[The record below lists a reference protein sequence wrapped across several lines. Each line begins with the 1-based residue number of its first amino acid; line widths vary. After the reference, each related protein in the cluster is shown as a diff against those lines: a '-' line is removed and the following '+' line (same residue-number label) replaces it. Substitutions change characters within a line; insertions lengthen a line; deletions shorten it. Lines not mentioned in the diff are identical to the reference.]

1 MKKHSWEKIGC
12 LLLAILMMA
21 TMLAT
26 GVVAAYQNAVIDP
39 TKPVKLTIHKY
50 EMDPADYSNAIHKG
64 TGTTADE
71 SSVPAGAK
79 PLAKVTFTAYLVDE
93 KYTGTEIPDGVQP
106 AGTAITDTE
115 GIALFE
121 NLAQGRYLIV
131 ETDKPAHVTQTTRN
145 FLVDLPMTNPDGD
158 GWNYDVHVYPKNVA
172 VLGAAILTKVGEDGT
187 TGLKDAEFQLW
198 MDKDNDGTYET
209 LVSEKNFVTDENGK
223 IVINGLLAGKYQ
235 MREITPPE
243 GYGLTTTTWE
253 FEITHNGSVAT
264 DGTYAPTGDVKTL
277 SITNY
282 KTPAEIVKN
291 VTKDGNDLE
300 STKRIG
306 DDVTWII
313 KPAVP
318 TDIETYKSYVVT
330 DQLDS
335 RLTYK
340 STAVTAGEDTLFEDT
355 DYTLTY
361 VDGLLTI
368 TFKQAGLQKLSGKAL
383 TINVITALNET
394 VTVGEIKNT
403 ATLSYTNAA
412 DTAGSVSDSAM
423 VWTGGIKIFKHTIGD
438 TPLAGAEFKVYTS
451 EEDAKAGTHAIQR
464 DGKDLVITSNDEG
477 YAIVEGLGEGD
488 YWFVEIKAPVDEN
501 GDPYAMLKA
510 PVRVTL
516 DKESAIEN
524 YATQEILNTKLV
536 SLPITGGI
544 GTLIFTFSGIAL
556 MGAAALL
563 YIRSRRKSSAQA

>member
-1 MKKHSWEKIGC
+1 MKKHSWKKIGC
-12 LLLAILMMA
+12 LLLAMLMMA

-39 TKPVKLTIHKY
+39 EKPVKLTIHKY

-79 PLAKVTFTAYLVDE
+79 PLAKVTFTAYPVD
-93 KYTGTEIPDGVQP
+93 KNYTGTEILDGVQP

-187 TGLKDAEFQLW
+187 TGLPGAQFELSYKAKE
-198 MDKDNDGTYET
+198 DGEYAPVEGSPYTT
-209 LVSEKNFVTDENGK
+209 NSDGK
-223 IVINGLLAGKYQ
+223 IVLNNLLAGYYQ
-235 MREITPPE
+235 MKEIAAPT
-243 GYGLTTTTWE
+243 GYGLTTDVWE
-253 FEITHNGSVAT
+253 FQITNNGSVSDKGVETGTVLTETIKNYAT
-264 DGTYAPTGDVKTL
+264 PSD
-277 SITNY
+277 
-282 KTPAEIVKN
+282 IVKN
-291 VTKDGNDLE
+291 VTTDGQDLE
-300 STKRIG
+300 SKKSVG

-335 RLTYK
+335 RLTYV
-340 STAVTAGEDTLFEDT
+340 STTVMAGEEELKVNI
-355 DYTLTY
+355 DYSLTN
-361 VDGLLTI
+361 DNGNLTI
-368 TFKQAGLQKLSGKAL
+368 TFNEAGLAKLTGKDL
-383 TINVITALNET
+383 TINIVTTLNEN

-403 ATLSYTNAA
+403 ATLTYKNAA
-412 DTAGSVSDSAM
+412 GSTGTKSDSANA
-423 VWTGGIKIFKHTIGD
+423 WTGGIKIFKHTID
-438 TPLAGAEFKVYTS
+438 NTPLAGAEFKVYTS
-451 EEDAKAGTHAIQR
+451 EEDAKAGTHAIRR

-501 GDPYAMLKA
+501 GDPYAMLKG
-510 PVRVTL
+510 PVKVTL
-516 DKESAIEN
+516 DKDQTIDN
-524 YATQEILNTKLV
+524 YVTKNILNTKLV

-556 MGAAALL
+556 MGAAVLL

>member
-1 MKKHSWEKIGC
+1 MKKHSWKKIGC
-12 LLLAILMMA
+12 LFLAMLMMA

-39 TKPVKLTIHKY
+39 EKPVKLTIHKY

-79 PLAKVTFTAYLVDE
+79 PLAKVTFTAYPVD
-93 KYTGTEIPDGVQP
+93 KNYTGTEIPDGVQP

-187 TGLKDAEFQLW
+187 TGLPGAQFELSYKAKE
-198 MDKDNDGTYET
+198 DGEYAPVEGSPYTT
-209 LVSEKNFVTDENGK
+209 NSDGK
-223 IVINGLLAGKYQ
+223 IVLNNLLAGYYQ
-235 MREITPPE
+235 MKEIAAPT
-243 GYGLTTTTWE
+243 GYGLTTDVWE
-253 FEITHNGSVAT
+253 FQITNNGSVSDKGVETGTVLTETIKNYAT
-264 DGTYAPTGDVKTL
+264 PSD
-277 SITNY
+277 
-282 KTPAEIVKN
+282 IVKN
-291 VTKDGNDLE
+291 VTTDGQDLE
-300 STKRIG
+300 SKKSVG

-335 RLTYK
+335 RLTYV
-340 STAVTAGEDTLFEDT
+340 STTVMAGEEELKVNI
-355 DYTLTY
+355 DYSLTN
-361 VDGLLTI
+361 DNGNLTI
-368 TFKQAGLQKLSGKAL
+368 TFNEAGLAKLTGKDL
-383 TINVITALNET
+383 TINVVTTLNEN

-403 ATLSYTNAA
+403 ATLTYKNAA
-412 DTAGSVSDSAM
+412 GSTGTKSDSANA
-423 VWTGGIKIFKHTIGD
+423 WTGGIKIFKHTID
-438 TPLAGAEFKVYTS
+438 NTPLAGAEFKVYTF

-501 GDPYAMLKA
+501 GDPYAMLKG
-510 PVRVTL
+510 PVKVTL
-516 DKESAIEN
+516 DKDQTIDN
-524 YATQEILNTKLV
+524 YVTKNILNTKLV

-556 MGAAALL
+556 MGAAVLL

>member
-1 MKKHSWEKIGC
+1 MKKLSWKKIGC
-12 LLLAILMMA
+12 LLLAMLMMA

-39 TKPVKLTIHKY
+39 TKTVKLTIHKY

-93 KYTGTEIPDGVQP
+93 NYTGTEIPDGVQP
-106 AGTAITDTE
+106 ADTAITDTE

-131 ETDKPAHVTQTTRN
+131 ETDKPAHVTQATPN
-145 FLVDLPMTNPDGD
+145 FLVDLPMTNPNGE

-172 VLGAAILTKVGEDGT
+172 VLGAAILTKVDDDGL
-187 TGLKDAEFQLW
+187 GLGGATFQLLYKATEEG
-198 MDKDNDGTYET
+198 DYTPVEGGSYTTNQE
-209 LVSEKNFVTDENGK
+209 GK
-223 IVINGLLAGKYQ
+223 IVLNNLLAGYYQ
-235 MREITPPE
+235 MKETNAPE
-243 GYGLTTTTWE
+243 GYGLTTDVWT
-253 FEITHNGSVAT
+253 FQITNNGSVSDEGEKTGVVLYNEIKNYAT
-264 DGTYAPTGDVKTL
+264 PSD
-277 SITNY
+277 
-282 KTPAEIVKN
+282 IVKN
-291 VTKDGNDLE
+291 VTTDGQDLE
-300 STKRIG
+300 SKKSVG

-318 TDIETYKSYVVT
+318 TDIDKYQSYVVT

-340 STAVTAGEDTLFEDT
+340 SVEVKAGETTLSNDNDT
-355 DYTLTY
+355 DYTATFEN
-361 VDGLLTI
+361 GLLTI
-368 TFKQAGLQKLSGKAL
+368 AFTPAGLRKLVENTL
-383 TINVITALNET
+383 TINVVTTLSET
-394 VTVGEIKNT
+394 VTVGEIENT
-403 ATLSYTNAA
+403 AALTYKNAA
-412 DTAGSVSDSAM
+412 GSTGTKSDSANA
-423 VWTGGIKIFKHTIGD
+423 WTGGIKIFKHTID
-438 TPLAGAEFKVYTS
+438 NTPLAGAEFKVYTS
-451 EEDAKAGTHAIQR
+451 EKDAKAGTHAIQR

-501 GDPYAMLKA
+501 GDPYAMLKG
-510 PVRVTL
+510 PVKVTL
-516 DKESAIEN
+516 DKDQTIDN
-524 YATQEILNTKLV
+524 YVTKNILNTKLV

-556 MGAAALL
+556 MGAAVLL
-563 YIRSRRKSSAQA
+563 YIRSRRKKATEI

>member
-1 MKKHSWEKIGC
+1 MKKHSWKKIGC
-12 LLLAILMMA
+12 LFLAMLMMA

-39 TKPVKLTIHKY
+39 EKPVKLTIHKY

-79 PLAKVTFTAYLVDE
+79 PLAKVTFTAYPVD
-93 KYTGTEIPDGVQP
+93 KNYTGTEIPDGVQP

-187 TGLKDAEFQLW
+187 TGLPGAQFELSYKAKE
-198 MDKDNDGTYET
+198 DGEYAPVEGSPYTT
-209 LVSEKNFVTDENGK
+209 NSDGK
-223 IVINGLLAGKYQ
+223 IVLNNLLAGYYQ
-235 MREITPPE
+235 MKEIAAPT
-243 GYGLTTTTWE
+243 GYGLTTDVWE
-253 FEITHNGSVAT
+253 FQITNNGSVSDKGVETGTVLTETIKNYAT
-264 DGTYAPTGDVKTL
+264 PSD
-277 SITNY
+277 
-282 KTPAEIVKN
+282 IVKN
-291 VTKDGNDLE
+291 VTTDGQDLE
-300 STKRIG
+300 SKKSVG

-335 RLTYK
+335 RLTYV
-340 STAVTAGEDTLFEDT
+340 STTVMAGEEELKVNI
-355 DYTLTY
+355 DYSLTN
-361 VDGLLTI
+361 DNGNLTI
-368 TFKQAGLQKLSGKAL
+368 TFNEAGLAKLTGKDL
-383 TINVITALNET
+383 TINIVTTLNEN

-403 ATLSYTNAA
+403 ATLTYKNAA
-412 DTAGSVSDSAM
+412 GSTGTKSDSANA
-423 VWTGGIKIFKHTIGD
+423 WTGGIKIFKHTID
-438 TPLAGAEFKVYTS
+438 NTPLAGAEFKVYTS
-451 EEDAKAGTHAIQR
+451 EEDAKAGTHAIER

-501 GDPYAMLKA
+501 GDPYAMLKG
-510 PVRVTL
+510 PVKVTL
-516 DKESAIEN
+516 DKDQTIDN
-524 YATQEILNTKLV
+524 YVTKNILNTKLV

-556 MGAAALL
+556 MGAAVLL

>member
-1 MKKHSWEKIGC
+1 MKKHSWKKIGC
-12 LLLAILMMA
+12 LLLAMLMMA

-39 TKPVKLTIHKY
+39 EKPVKLTIHKY

-79 PLAKVTFTAYLVDE
+79 PLAKVTFTAYPVD
-93 KYTGTEIPDGVQP
+93 KNYTGTEILDGVQP

-187 TGLKDAEFQLW
+187 TGLPGAQFELSYKAKE
-198 MDKDNDGTYET
+198 DGEYAPVEGSPYTT
-209 LVSEKNFVTDENGK
+209 NSDGK
-223 IVINGLLAGKYQ
+223 IVLNNLLAGYYQ
-235 MREITPPE
+235 MKEIAAPT
-243 GYGLTTTTWE
+243 GYGLTTDVWE
-253 FEITHNGSVAT
+253 FQITNNGSVSDKGVETGTVLTETIKNYAT
-264 DGTYAPTGDVKTL
+264 PSD
-277 SITNY
+277 
-282 KTPAEIVKN
+282 IVKN
-291 VTKDGNDLE
+291 VTTDGQDLE
-300 STKRIG
+300 SKKSVG

-335 RLTYK
+335 RLTYV
-340 STAVTAGEDTLFEDT
+340 STTVMAGEEELKVNI
-355 DYTLTY
+355 DYSLTN
-361 VDGLLTI
+361 DNGNLTI
-368 TFKQAGLQKLSGKAL
+368 TFNEAGLAKLTGKDL
-383 TINVITALNET
+383 TINIVTTLNEN

-403 ATLSYTNAA
+403 ATLTYKNAA
-412 DTAGSVSDSAM
+412 GSTGTKSDSANA
-423 VWTGGIKIFKHTIGD
+423 WTGGIKIFKHTID
-438 TPLAGAEFKVYTS
+438 NTPLAGAEFKVYTS
-451 EEDAKAGTHAIQR
+451 EEDAKAGTHAIRR

-501 GDPYAMLKA
+501 GDPYAMLKG
-510 PVRVTL
+510 PVKVTL
-516 DKESAIEN
+516 DKDQTIDN
-524 YATQEILNTKLV
+524 YVTKNILNTKLV

-556 MGAAALL
+556 MGVAVLL

>member
-1 MKKHSWEKIGC
+1 MKKHSWKKIGC
-12 LLLAILMMA
+12 LFLAMLMMA

-39 TKPVKLTIHKY
+39 EKPVKLTIHKY

-79 PLAKVTFTAYLVDE
+79 PLAKVTFTAYPVD
-93 KYTGTEIPDGVQP
+93 KNYTGTEIPDGVQP

-187 TGLKDAEFQLW
+187 TGLPGAQFELSYKAKE
-198 MDKDNDGTYET
+198 DGEYAPVEGSPYTT
-209 LVSEKNFVTDENGK
+209 NSDGK
-223 IVINGLLAGKYQ
+223 IVLNNLLAGYYQ
-235 MREITPPE
+235 MKEIAAPT
-243 GYGLTTTTWE
+243 GYGLTTDVWE
-253 FEITHNGSVAT
+253 FQITNNGSVSDKGVETGTVLTETIKNYAT
-264 DGTYAPTGDVKTL
+264 PSD
-277 SITNY
+277 
-282 KTPAEIVKN
+282 IVKN
-291 VTKDGNDLE
+291 VTTDGQDLE
-300 STKRIG
+300 SKKSVG

-335 RLTYK
+335 RLTYV
-340 STAVTAGEDTLFEDT
+340 STTVMAGEEELKVNI
-355 DYTLTY
+355 DYSLTN
-361 VDGLLTI
+361 DNGNLTI
-368 TFKQAGLQKLSGKAL
+368 TFNEAGLAKLTGKDL
-383 TINVITALNET
+383 TINVVTTLNEN

-403 ATLSYTNAA
+403 ATLTYKNAA
-412 DTAGSVSDSAM
+412 GSTGTKSDSANA
-423 VWTGGIKIFKHTIGD
+423 WTGGIKIFKHTID
-438 TPLAGAEFKVYTS
+438 NTPLAGAEFKVYTS

-501 GDPYAMLKA
+501 GDPYAMLKG
-510 PVRVTL
+510 PVKVTL
-516 DKESAIEN
+516 DKDQTIDN
-524 YATQEILNTKLV
+524 YVTKNILNTKLV

-556 MGAAALL
+556 MGAAVLL

>member
-1 MKKHSWEKIGC
+1 MKKHSWKKIGC
-12 LLLAILMMA
+12 LFLAMLMMA

-79 PLAKVTFTAYLVDE
+79 PLAKVTFTAYPVDE

-172 VLGAAILTKVGEDGT
+172 VLGAAILTKVADDGT
-187 TGLKDAEFQLW
+187 TGLPGAQFELSYKAKE
-198 MDKDNDGTYET
+198 DGEYAPVEGSPYTT
-209 LVSEKNFVTDENGK
+209 NSDGK
-223 IVINGLLAGKYQ
+223 IVLNNLLAGYYQ
-235 MREITPPE
+235 MKEIEAPT
-243 GYGLTTTTWE
+243 GYGLTTEPWR
-253 FEITHNGSVAT
+253 FQ
-264 DGTYAPTGDVKTL
+264 
-277 SITNY
+277 ITNNGNVDKNGDKSGIVLE
-282 KTPAEIVKN
+282 KTIINYATPSTIVKN
-291 VTKDGNDLE
+291 VTTEGQDLE
-300 STKRIG
+300 TKKSIG
-306 DDVTWII
+306 DNVTWII

-335 RLTYK
+335 RLTYT
-340 STAVTAGEDTLFEDT
+340 STAVTAGKDTLFEDT

-368 TFKQAGLQKLSGKAL
+368 TFNQAGLQKLSGKAL
-383 TINVITALNET
+383 TINVITALSKS
-394 VTVGEIKNT
+394 VTVGEINNT

-464 DGKDLVITSNDEG
+464 DGKDLVITSDDGG

-488 YWFVEIKAPVDEN
+488 YWFVETKAPVDEN
-501 GDPYAMLKA
+501 GESYAMLKT
-510 PVRVTL
+510 PVKVTL
-516 DKESAIEN
+516 DKESASEN
-524 YATQEILNTKLV
+524 YVTQEILNTKLV

-556 MGAAALL
+556 MGAAVLL

>member
-1 MKKHSWEKIGC
+1 MKKHSWKKIGC
-12 LLLAILMMA
+12 LFLAMLMMA

-39 TKPVKLTIHKY
+39 EKPVKLTIHKY

-79 PLAKVTFTAYLVDE
+79 PLAKVTFTAYPVD
-93 KYTGTEIPDGVQP
+93 KNYTGTEIPDGVQP

-187 TGLKDAEFQLW
+187 TGLPGAQFELSYKAKE
-198 MDKDNDGTYET
+198 DGEYAPVEGSPYTT
-209 LVSEKNFVTDENGK
+209 NSDGK
-223 IVINGLLAGKYQ
+223 IVLNNLLAGYYQ
-235 MREITPPE
+235 MKEIAAPT
-243 GYGLTTTTWE
+243 GYGLTTDVWE
-253 FEITHNGSVAT
+253 FQITNNGSVSDKGVETGTVLTETIKNYAT
-264 DGTYAPTGDVKTL
+264 PSD
-277 SITNY
+277 
-282 KTPAEIVKN
+282 IVKN
-291 VTKDGNDLE
+291 VTTDGQDLE
-300 STKRIG
+300 SKKSVG

-335 RLTYK
+335 RLTYV
-340 STAVTAGEDTLFEDT
+340 STTVMAGEEELKVNI
-355 DYTLTY
+355 DYSLTN
-361 VDGLLTI
+361 DNGNLTI
-368 TFKQAGLQKLSGKAL
+368 TFNEAGLAKLTGKDL
-383 TINVITALNET
+383 TINVVTTLNEN

-403 ATLSYTNAA
+403 ATLTYKNAA
-412 DTAGSVSDSAM
+412 GSTGTKSDSANA
-423 VWTGGIKIFKHTIGD
+423 WTGGIKIFKHTID
-438 TPLAGAEFKVYTS
+438 NTPLAGAEFKVYTS

-501 GDPYAMLKA
+501 GDPYAMLKG
-510 PVRVTL
+510 PVKVTL
-516 DKESAIEN
+516 DKDQTIDN
-524 YATQEILNTKLV
+524 YVTKNILNTKLV

-556 MGAAALL
+556 MGVAVLL

>member
-1 MKKHSWEKIGC
+1 MKKHSWKKIGC
-12 LLLAILMMA
+12 LFLAMLMMA

-39 TKPVKLTIHKY
+39 EKPVKLTIHKY

-79 PLAKVTFTAYLVDE
+79 PLAKVTFTAYPVD
-93 KYTGTEIPDGVQP
+93 KNYTGTEIPDGVQP

-187 TGLKDAEFQLW
+187 TGLPGAQFELSYKAKE
-198 MDKDNDGTYET
+198 DGEYAPVEGSPYTT
-209 LVSEKNFVTDENGK
+209 NSDGK
-223 IVINGLLAGKYQ
+223 IVLNNLLAGYYQ
-235 MREITPPE
+235 MKEIAAPT
-243 GYGLTTTTWE
+243 GYGLTTDVWE
-253 FEITHNGSVAT
+253 FQITNNGSVSDKGVETGTVLTETIKNYAT
-264 DGTYAPTGDVKTL
+264 PSD
-277 SITNY
+277 
-282 KTPAEIVKN
+282 IVKN
-291 VTKDGNDLE
+291 VTTDGQDLE
-300 STKRIG
+300 SKKSVG

-335 RLTYK
+335 RLTYV
-340 STAVTAGEDTLFEDT
+340 STTVMAGEEELKVNI
-355 DYTLTY
+355 DYSLTN
-361 VDGLLTI
+361 DNGNLTI
-368 TFKQAGLQKLSGKAL
+368 TFNEAGLAKLTGKDL
-383 TINVITALNET
+383 TINIVTTLNEN

-403 ATLSYTNAA
+403 ATLTYKNAA
-412 DTAGSVSDSAM
+412 GSTGTKSDSANA
-423 VWTGGIKIFKHTIGD
+423 WTGGIKIFKHTID
-438 TPLAGAEFKVYTS
+438 NTPLAGAEFKVYTS

-501 GDPYAMLKA
+501 GDPYAMLKG
-510 PVRVTL
+510 PVKVTL
-516 DKESAIEN
+516 DKDQTIDN
-524 YATQEILNTKLV
+524 YVTKNILNTKLV

-556 MGAAALL
+556 MGAAVLL

>member
-1 MKKHSWEKIGC
+1 MKKHSWKKIGC
-12 LLLAILMMA
+12 LFLAMLMMA

-79 PLAKVTFTAYLVDE
+79 PLAKVTFTAYPVDE
-93 KYTGTEIPDGVQP
+93 NYTGTEIPDGVQP

-172 VLGAAILTKVGEDGT
+172 VLGAAILTKVADDGT
-187 TGLKDAEFQLW
+187 TGLPGAQFELSYKAKE
-198 MDKDNDGTYET
+198 DGEYAPVEGSPYTT
-209 LVSEKNFVTDENGK
+209 NSDGK
-223 IVINGLLAGKYQ
+223 IVLNNLLAGYYQ
-235 MREITPPE
+235 MKEIEAPT
-243 GYGLTTTTWE
+243 GYGLTTEPWQ
-253 FEITHNGSVAT
+253 FQITNNGNV
-264 DGTYAPTGDVKTL
+264 DKNGDKIGIVLEKT
-277 SITNY
+277 ITNY
-282 KTPAEIVKN
+282 ATPSTIVKN
-291 VTKDGNDLE
+291 VTTEDQDLE
-300 STKRIG
+300 TKKSIG

-318 TDIETYKSYVVT
+318 TDIDTYKSYVVT
-330 DQLDS
+330 DQLDT
-335 RLTYK
+335 RLDYK
-340 STAVTAGEDTLFEDT
+340 DVKVKAGETDLHVGT
-355 DYTLTY
+355 DYMNTY

-368 TFKQAGLQKLSGKAL
+368 TFTPAGLQQLVGKTL
-383 TINVITALNET
+383 TINVVTTLNET
-394 VTVGEIKNT
+394 VTVGEIENT
-403 ATLSYTNAA
+403 ATLTYENAA
-412 DTAGSVSDSAM
+412 GSTGTKSDSANA
-423 VWTGGIKIFKHTIGD
+423 WTGGIKIFKHTIGD

-464 DGKDLVITSNDEG
+464 DGKDLVITSDDGG

-488 YWFVEIKAPVDEN
+488 YWFVETKAPVDEN
-501 GDPYAMLKA
+501 GESYAMLKT
-510 PVRVTL
+510 PVKVTL
-516 DKESAIEN
+516 DKESASEN
-524 YATQEILNTKLV
+524 YVTQEILNTKLV

-556 MGAAALL
+556 MGAAVLL

>member
-1 MKKHSWEKIGC
+1 MKKLSWKKIGC
-12 LLLAILMMA
+12 LLLAMLMMA

-39 TKPVKLTIHKY
+39 TKTVKLTIHKY

-79 PLAKVTFTAYLVDE
+79 PLAKVTFTAYPVDE
-93 KYTGTEIPDGVQP
+93 NYTGTEIPDGVQP
-106 AGTAITDTE
+106 ADTAITDTE

-172 VLGAAILTKVGEDGT
+172 VLGAAILTKVGEDGI

-209 LVSEKNFVTDENGK
+209 LVFEKNFVTDENGK

-264 DGTYAPTGDVKTL
+264 DGTYASTGDVKTFR
-277 SITNY
+277 ITNY

-318 TDIETYKSYVVT
+318 TDIKTYKSYIVT

-340 STAVTAGEDTLFEDT
+340 STAVTAGEDTLVEDT

-361 VDGLLTI
+361 VNGLLTI

-394 VTVGEIKNT
+394 VTVGEINNT

-412 DTAGSVSDSAM
+412 DTAGSVADSAM
-423 VWTGGIKIFKHTIGD
+423 VWTGGIKIFKHTIGN
-438 TPLAGAEFKVYTS
+438 TPLAGAQFKVYTS
-451 EEDAKAGTHAIQR
+451 EEDAKAGQNAIQR
-464 DGKDLVITSNDEG
+464 GGKDLVITSNEDG
-477 YAIVEGLGEGD
+477 YAIVEGLGEGN
-488 YWFVEIKAPVDEN
+488 YWFVETKAPVDEN
-501 GDPYAMLKA
+501 GESYAMLKA
-510 PVRVTL
+510 PVKVTL
-516 DKESAIEN
+516 DKEKASEN
-524 YATQEILNTKLV
+524 YATQAILNTKLV

-563 YIRSRRKSSAQA
+563 YIRSRRKKATEI